1 MIKRK
6 LIDANKLIEG
16 LRLISQCWSISP
28 CLSDEKRQYA
38 ISNMRAAIKEVENAP
53 EVTDVKEIIHAKW
66 EMVLDDFDD
75 GMGERELPHC
85 SNCHTGVYK
94 HDAKNWCPECG
105 AQMDLK

>member
-16 LRLISQCWSISP
+16 LTLIIRCWSISP
-28 CLSDEKRQYA
+28 CLSNEKRQFA
-38 ISNMRAAIKEVENAP
+38 ISNMRAAIKEVEDAP
-53 EVTDVKEIIHAKW
+53 EVTNVKEIVHAKW

-85 SNCHTGVYK
+85 SNCHIGVYK

>member
-1 MIKRK
+1 MKKQK
-6 LIDANKLIEG
+6 LIDAY
-16 LRLISQCWSISP
+16 RLIDNLTLIIRCWAISP
-28 CLSDEKRQYA
+28 CLSEKERA
-38 ISNMRAAIKEVENAP
+38 RSISDMQVVIRKVQEAP

-75 GMGERELPHC
+75 GVGERELPHC

-105 AQMDLK
+105 ALMDLK